1 MDSLQNQ
8 LRVKLAILTRGLK
21 LPPSEVN
28 GRIGGAGP
36 TRGRYFW
43 LVQNAINAPMYS
55 GEQAERMKS
64 LIIQKTRNKS
74 WKLPEFGIELR
85 SIPFPAFYRDTLPNG
100 TPMRQIA
107 LLHGADCLA
116 TTIIQKCDYWPKA
129 QCLFCS
135 IPYSYQTRQTILQ
148 KKPEDFL
155 KVLQAANQKNPL
167 ITHITLTSGTL
178 KQPDRGI
185 QAYVDFIRTI
195 RQNSDIPIHVQVEP
209 PDNPTMLDKLADVG
223 VNTVGIH
230 LEIFNEQRRQYY
242 CPGKAKMA
250 SFPKYQQT
258 WRHAVELFGEN
269 QVSTFILLGFN
280 ESTKEILNGVQIC
293 ADLGV
298 IPLLT
303 PFRPA
308 EKTPLANM
316 IPSYIEQQ
324 DLLSLH
330 RQVGIILKDAGI
342 TPEESKAGCARC
354 GACSAIREAIVVS

>member
-1 MDSLQNQ
+1 
-8 LRVKLAILTRGLK
+8 
-21 LPPSEVN
+21 
-28 GRIGGAGP
+28 
-36 TRGRYFW
+36 
-43 LVQNAINAPMYS
+43 
-55 GEQAERMKS
+55 
-64 LIIQKTRNKS
+64 
-74 WKLPEFGIELR
+74 
-85 SIPFPAFYRDTLPNG
+85 
-100 TPMRQIA
+100 

-116 TTIIQKCDYWPKA
+116 TTIIQRCDYWPTA

-135 IPYSYQTRQTILQ
+135 IPHSYQTKQTILR
-148 KKPEDFL
+148 KKSEDFL
-155 KVLQAANQKNPL
+155 QVLQAANRKNPL

-178 KQPDRGI
+178 KKPDRGI
-185 QAYVDFIRTI
+185 QEYVDFIRTI
-195 RQNSDIPIHVQVEP
+195 RQESDIPIHIQVEP
-209 PDNPTMLDKLADVG
+209 PDNPTMLDKLVDIG

-242 CPGKAKMA
+242 CPGKAQMA
-250 SFPKYQQT
+250 SFSKYKQT
-258 WRHAVELFGEN
+258 WRYAVELFGEN
-269 QVSTFILLGFN
+269 QVSTYILLGFH
-280 ESTKEILNGVQIC
+280 ESTQEILNGVQIC

-308 EKTPLANM
+308 EKTPLASM
-316 IPSYIEQQ
+316 IPSYIKQR